1 MADIRYEKILQRQG
15 LRSELPQL
23 DSGEIGF
30 TTDTAQVFIGTD
42 PDDSTYV
49 SANVVVI
56 DPFPNAIQ
64 IIQTLLN
71 FSTDYNSYSVSEGL
85 TIETESQAKAVEI
98 VNYINNN
105 HTDAVARLES
115 NIEFLTSENVNDYIH
130 PSDFNVNYS
139 PSIGALRPSRSLLT
153 RQLDG
158 DDGGVFLE
166 FDLEQVYHLRVTYTL
181 VQNDGWH
188 RRSGVMTLMG
198 DNSTSGDGQ
207 EYIGFDDDQLLM
219 NAAISG
225 DFIQFE
231 ADVDTL
237 NSKIRILFNQPLT
250 HRTKIYYRLER
261 WNIAGVVSGEFTD
274 MPTPP
279 PNQVLGI
286 NDNDGALGLYGDAV
300 LGVNTGGDYL
310 GDGDDIPLPPFGPDN
325 GEY

>member
-15 LRSELPQL
+15 LRSELPKL

-30 TTDTAQVFIGTD
+30 TKDTAQVFIGTD

-49 SANVVVI
+49 SANIVVI
-56 DPFPNAIQ
+56 DPFPNAIH
-64 IIQTLLN
+64 IIQSILN
-71 FSTDYNSYSVSEGL
+71 FSTDYSSYTITEGL
-85 TIETESQAKAVEI
+85 TIETESQSKAVEI

-130 PSDFNVNYS
+130 PSDFDVNYN
-139 PSIGALRPSRSLLT
+139 PAIGSLRPSRSLLT
-153 RQLDG
+153 KQLDG
-158 DDGGVFLE
+158 DDGGIFLE

-231 ADVDTL
+231 ADVFF
-237 NSKIRILFNQPLT
+237 RI
-250 HRTKIYYRLER
+250 
-261 WNIAGVVSGEFTD
+261 
-274 MPTPP
+274 
-279 PNQVLGI
+279 
-286 NDNDGALGLYGDAV
+286 AV
-300 LGVNTGGDYL
+300 LVSLEIIGSQGHPNDLEIGV
-310 GDGDDIPLPPFGPDN
+310 
-325 GEY
+325 

>member
-23 DSGEIGF
+23 DPGEIGF

-49 SANVVVI
+49 NANVVVI

-64 IIQTLLN
+64 TIQTLLN
-71 FSTDYNSYSVSEGL
+71 FSTDYNSYSVTEGL
-85 TIETESQAKAVEI
+85 TIETESKAKAAEI

-130 PSDFNVNYS
+130 PSDFNVNYL

-153 RQLDG
+153 KQLDS

-166 FDLEQVYHLRVTYTL
+166 FDLGQVYHLRVTYTL

-198 DNSTSGDGQ
+198 DNSTSSDGQ
-207 EYIGFDDDQLLM
+207 EYIGFEDDQLLM

-225 DFIQFE
+225 DFIQFDAE
-231 ADVDTL
+231 VDTL
-237 NSKIRILFNQPLT
+237 NSKIRVLFYQPT
-250 HRTKIYYRLER
+250 DHTTKIYYRLER

-300 LGVNTGGDYL
+300 LGVNTSGDYL
-310 GDGDDIPLPPFGPDN
+310 DGGDVPLPGLS
-325 GEY
+325 

>member
-15 LRSELPQL
+15 LRSELPTL

-30 TTDTAQVFIGTD
+30 TLDTAQVFIGTD
-42 PDDSTYV
+42 PDNSAYV
-49 SANVVVI
+49 NANVVSI
-56 DPFPNAIQ
+56 DPFPNAVQEIQ
-64 IIQTLLN
+64 SLLN
-71 FSTDYNSYSVSEGL
+71 SSPDYTGYVIEDGL
-85 TIETESQAKAVEI
+85 TIETESQEKATEI

-105 HTDAVARLES
+105 RPDAVARLER

-130 PSDFNVNYS
+130 PSDFNLNYS
-139 PSIGALRPSRSLLT
+139 PSLGALRPSRSLLT
-153 RQLDG
+153 KVLDSSDAG
-158 DDGGVFLE
+158 IFLE
-166 FDLEQVYHLRVTYTL
+166 FDLEQVYYMTVKYTL
-181 VQNDGWH
+181 VQEDGWH
-188 RRSGVMTLMG
+188 RRSGVITLMG

-231 ADVDTL
+231 PDVDTL
-237 NSKIRILFNQPLT
+237 NSKIRVLFNQPT
-250 HRTKIYYRLER
+250 SHETKIYYRIER

-274 MPTPP
+274 MPSPP

-300 LGVNTGGDYL
+300 LGVNIDGDY
-310 GDGDDIPLPPFGPDN
+310 
-325 GEY
+325 